1 MPSTVTAEST
11 CAVCDRK
18 VVYATY
24 DNSTEA
30 RYSGWRHLV
39 TTNSGKE
46 VQRGLWGGHK
56 ATPAT

>member
-1 MPSTVTAEST
+1 MGRAVVAEST
-11 CAVCDRK
+11 CDVCDRK

-39 TTNSGKE
+39 TNDFGKE
-46 VQRGLWGGHK
+46 VQRALWGGHK